1 MFCLL
6 SWLGACI
13 SDVDHSNTVYSCV
26 ESELCPA
33 GATCIAGSC
42 VFDTEPA
49 DAAGGELDAA
59 PVTTDAAMSAA
70 DAMPTASISE
80 VSAFEIGTTDV
91 KITWTVSESATGQ
104 TEYGPTTA
112 YGQLSTKEA
121 SFEYAT
127 HVQQITGLSPATLY
141 HYRVH
146 SETMSGEVLVS
157 ADVTFTTL

>member
-1 MFCLL
+1 MRFFLAMCSLL
-6 SWLGACI
+6 VGLGACTT
-13 SDVDHSNTVYSCV
+13 DVDHGNIVYSCV

-33 GATCIAGSC
+33 GAACIAGSC
-42 VFDTEPA
+42 VFNTEPA
-49 DAAGGELDAA
+49 DAAAE
-59 PVTTDAAMSAA
+59 
-70 DAMPTASISE
+70 E
-80 VSAFEIGTTDV
+80 VAAFEIGTTDV
-91 KITWTVSESATGQ
+91 KITWTVSENATGQ

-127 HVQQITGLSPATLY
+127 HVQHITGLSPATLY

-157 ADVTFTTL
+157 ADFTFTTL